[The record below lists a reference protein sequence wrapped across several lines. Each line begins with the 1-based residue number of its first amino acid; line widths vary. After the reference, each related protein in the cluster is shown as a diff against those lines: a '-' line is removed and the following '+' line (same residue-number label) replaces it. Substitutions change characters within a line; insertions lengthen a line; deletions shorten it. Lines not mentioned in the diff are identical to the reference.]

1 MVFLAVYVDDKLM
14 TSNDENEMIQLKQYL
29 DQQFK
34 IKDLGLLHY
43 FLGIEAIQ
51 EAGNII
57 LTQRKFTIDLLKEFN
72 YQDLSPIFNPLTN
85 DVKLDANMGDP
96 FLEPLVYRRLIG
108 KLNNLSN
115 TQPNLAFVVQHLS
128 HFMSSP

>member
-57 LTQRKFTIDLLKEFN
+57 LTQRKFTID
-72 YQDLSPIFNPLTN
+72 DATPRPSS
-85 DVKLDANMGDP
+85 DVD
-96 FLEPLVYRRLIG
+96 R
-108 KLNNLSN
+108 
-115 TQPNLAFVVQHLS
+115 
-128 HFMSSP
+128 